1 MHLVG
6 RRSKRDLRRPRFSV
20 LAGLVAAACSHHSAL
35 LAPTARDLARPAPDS
50 FLVAFQTT
58 RGEMDVLMRRS
69 WSPAG
74 VDRVYFLVRHGYYD
88 GARFYRVVPNYAQFG
103 LAAEPFLSAEWQAR
117 RLPDEP
123 VRGSNRRGAVSF
135 ARGGPGTRSVQLF
148 VNRTENVR
156 LDTLNTFGFPP
167 VGEVTAGGMA
177 VVDSLYAGYGE
188 MSPRGP
194 GPSQDSVRLQGEAYL
209 QRRFPRLDA
218 ITRARVTRE
227 WR

>member
-1 MHLVG
+1 VF
-6 RRSKRDLRRPRFSV
+6 PV
-20 LAGLVAAACSHHSAL
+20 LAGVVAAACAHHSAL
-35 LAPTARDLARPAPDS
+35 LAPTARELARPAPDS

-74 VDRVYFLVRHGYYD
+74 VDRIYLLVRHGYYD

-103 LAAEPFLSAEWQAR
+103 LAADPFLSAEWQAR

-123 VRGSNRRGAVSF
+123 VRASNRRGVVSF

-148 VNRTENVR
+148 VNRTDNVR

-167 VGEVTAGGMA
+167 IGEVTAGGMA

-194 GPSQDSVRLQGEAYL
+194 GPSQDSVRLQGESYL

-218 ITRARVTRE
+218 ISRAHVTRE

>member
-6 RRSKRDLRRPRFSV
+6 RRSKRDLRRHWFSV

-123 VRGSNRRGAVSF
+123 VRGSNRRGVVSF

-148 VNRTENVR
+148 VNRTDNIR

-194 GPSQDSVRLQGEAYL
+194 GPSQDSVRFHGDAYL
-209 QRRFPRLDA
+209 QRRVPRLDA